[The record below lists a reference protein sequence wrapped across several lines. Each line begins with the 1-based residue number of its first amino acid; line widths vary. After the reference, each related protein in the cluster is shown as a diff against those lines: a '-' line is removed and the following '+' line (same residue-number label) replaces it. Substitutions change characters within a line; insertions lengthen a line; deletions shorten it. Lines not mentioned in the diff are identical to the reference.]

1 MINMSNNKKNEKE
14 IGATEKIEEEIEE
27 ATETSRR
34 NVFFWAM
41 YDLANT
47 IYSMVIVSLL
57 INRYILVIGQLES
70 GLTYGDTSLIFG
82 IVQGTM
88 QAIIAICVP
97 ILGAL
102 SDTAGKRKPYVI
114 SLTGIILLFASLIG
128 FSHSLTLV
136 LIFYLIANTAYQF
149 SLTFYDAMLPFIAK
163 REDREKVGGFGVAW
177 GYLGTIISLL
187 IVLPLMM
194 TMGDMNS
201 FARFEINLE
210 EMLTYLTIESNAG
223 SLAALYYLVE
233 IVDPVKELTYG
244 YAGNWFTFVL
254 PMLLFFGF
262 AVPFFFVREKQKK
275 TKIPSAGKLIKGTFA
290 QLRSTFKDIRAHKS
304 MFIFIIGYFFVSD
317 IANVIVAYMM
327 PLVTDG
333 LIIGTDGNPSDIFG
347 TLFIIIAT
355 VSAVAFTYF
364 VGTFGR
370 KYGAKKCFY
379 LVGLLW
385 GTSLTIGVILIF
397 SLPYINIGLNLPF
410 IMSLL
415 VGIIA
420 GPALGGTWTAQRV
433 MVVQIAPKE
442 KFGEYF
448 GFSKLSGKISS
459 ALGPLIMG
467 AVLSTY
473 DIIGKRAYGWA
484 LISVGMIL
492 AIGVLIISFVEI
504 QPQKLK

>member
-1 MINMSNNKKNEKE
+1 MSNN
-14 IGATEKIEEEIEE
+14 EKIEKASFAPDEMKEEIEE
-27 ATETSRR
+27 ATETSKK
-34 NVFFWAM
+34 NVFCWAM

-57 INRYILVIGQLES
+57 INRYILVIGQLEA
-70 GLTYGDTSLIFG
+70 GLSYGDTSLIFG

-114 SLTGIILLFASLIG
+114 SLTGIILLFASLLG
-128 FSHSLTLV
+128 FSHSLSLV

-163 REDREKVGGFGVAW
+163 KDDREKVAGFGVAW

-201 FARFEINLE
+201 FYHIEITLE
-210 EMLTYLTIESNAG
+210 ESATVGLIDSNIG
-223 SLAALYYLVE
+223 STASLYYLFEV
-233 IVDPVKELTYG
+233 VDPIRELKYG

-262 AVPFFFVREKQKK
+262 ALPFFYVREKQKK
-275 TKIPSAGKLIKGTFA
+275 TKVPPIGKLLKGTFG
-290 QLRSTFKDIRAHKS
+290 QLRETFKDIRSHRA

-333 LIIGTDGNPSDIFG
+333 LIIGQDGNPSDIFG

-355 VSAVAFTYF
+355 ISAVAFTYF
-364 VGTFGR
+364 VGAFGR
-370 KYGAKKCFY
+370 KFGPKKCFY
-379 LVGLLW
+379 LVGFLW

-397 SLPYINIGLNLPF
+397 ALPYINIGLNGPF

-433 MVVQIAPKE
+433 MVVRIAPKD

-459 ALGPLIMG
+459 AIGPLVMG

-473 DIIGKRAYGWA
+473 DIIGKHAYGWA
-484 LISVGMIL
+484 LISVGIIL
-492 AIGVLIISFVEI
+492 ALGILIISFVEVE
-504 QPQKLK
+504 PSKLK